1 VQRRSTPGSVEK
13 RGILAFS
20 PEHAAAMEL
29 LILLFLFFVNGLF
42 SMSEMAVVSS
52 RKARLQQLYEEGR
65 TGAGVAL
72 QLANDPS
79 HFLSTIQVGITI
91 IGISSGAFGEA
102 KLSSGVA
109 EWLAQ
114 WPFFAPHAKGIAV
127 ALVVSG
133 ITIGSLLIG
142 ELVPKRLA
150 LVNPEV
156 VASLVA
162 RPMKWLS
169 SLVYPIVRVL
179 SLATD
184 AILRLIGR
192 RTVESPPVTEE
203 EIRVL
208 MEQGAEAGVFEEH
221 EHELVSRVFRMDDLR
236 ATSVM
241 TPRTDI
247 VYLNL
252 EEPDE
257 SILQRITEAPH
268 SRFPVTRGD
277 LDNVEG
283 IVEVK
288 ALFADLVRAGKIDLQ
303 AHLVKPLYIPESL
316 SVTEVLASF
325 KKHRH
330 TMALLVNEY
339 GELQGLVTLNDVM
352 QALVG
357 DIAAV
362 DETGDLDI
370 VQRDD
375 GSWLID
381 GGVSIERFKEA
392 LSVEQALPEEDT
404 GSYNT
409 LGGFVM
415 LQLGRV
421 PQVADRFEWDGLRF
435 EVVDMDRNRVDKLLV
450 MRLPNP
456 SPAPASTE

>member
-1 VQRRSTPGSVEK
+1 LPG
-13 RGILAFS
+13 II
-20 PEHAAAMEL
+20 AMEL
-29 LILLFLFFVNGLF
+29 LVLLLLFFVNGLF

-52 RKARLQQLYEEGR
+52 RKARLQQLDEEGR
-65 TGAGVAL
+65 TGAGAAL
-72 QLANDPS
+72 ELANDPS
-79 HFLSTIQVGITI
+79 HFLSTVQVGITI
-91 IGISSGAFGEA
+91 IGITSGAFGEA
-102 KLSSGVA
+102 TLSNRVA

-114 WPFFAPHAKGIAV
+114 WALLAPHAKGIAV
-127 ALVVSG
+127 ALVVSA

-150 LVNPEV
+150 LVNPEA
-156 VASLVA
+156 VASVVA

-169 SLVYPIVRVL
+169 ALVYPVVRVL

-192 RTVESPPVTEE
+192 RAVESPPVTEE

-221 EHELVSRVFRMDDLR
+221 EHQLVSRVFRMDELR
-236 ATSVM
+236 VTSVM

-247 VYLNL
+247 VYLDL
-252 EEPDE
+252 EEPE
-257 SILQRITEAPH
+257 ETLLHRITDAPH

-277 LDNVEG
+277 LDNIEG

-288 ALFADLVRAGKIDLQ
+288 ALLADLVRGHKIDLQ
-303 AHLVKPLYIPESL
+303 SRLLKPLYIPETL
-316 SVTEVLASF
+316 TVTDLLASF

-330 TMALLVNEY
+330 TMAFIVNEY
-339 GELQGLVTLNDVM
+339 GELQGLATLNDAM

-362 DETGDLDI
+362 DDGGDKDI
-370 VQRDD
+370 VKRDD

-381 GGVSIERFKEA
+381 GGVSVDRFKEA
-392 LSVEQALPEEDT
+392 LSVEQPLPEEDT

-409 LGGFVM
+409 LGGFAM

-421 PQVADRFEWDGLRF
+421 PQVADRFEWDHLKF

-450 MRLPNP
+450 TRLPHGLETTAAQAAEEG
-456 SPAPASTE
+456 SSST

>member
-1 VQRRSTPGSVEK
+1 
-13 RGILAFS
+13 
-20 PEHAAAMEL
+20 MEL
-29 LILLFLFFVNGLF
+29 LVLLLLFFVNGLF

-52 RKARLQQLYEEGR
+52 RKARLQQLDEEGR
-65 TGAGVAL
+65 TGAGAAL
-72 QLANDPS
+72 ELANDPS
-79 HFLSTIQVGITI
+79 HFLSTVQVGITI
-91 IGISSGAFGEA
+91 IGITSGAFGEA
-102 KLSSGVA
+102 TLSNRVA

-114 WPFFAPHAKGIAV
+114 WALLAPHAKGIAV
-127 ALVVSG
+127 ALVVSA

-150 LVNPEV
+150 LVNPEA
-156 VASLVA
+156 VASVVA

-169 SLVYPIVRVL
+169 ALVYPVVRVL

-192 RTVESPPVTEE
+192 RAVESPPVTEE

-221 EHELVSRVFRMDDLR
+221 EHQLVSRVFRMDELR
-236 ATSVM
+236 VTSVM

-247 VYLNL
+247 VYLDL
-252 EEPDE
+252 EEPE
-257 SILQRITEAPH
+257 ETLLHRITDAPH

-277 LDNVEG
+277 LDNIEG

-288 ALFADLVRAGKIDLQ
+288 ALLADLVRGHKIDLQ
-303 AHLVKPLYIPESL
+303 SRLLKPLYIPETL
-316 SVTEVLASF
+316 TVTDLLASF

-330 TMALLVNEY
+330 TMAFIVNEY
-339 GELQGLVTLNDVM
+339 GELQGLATLNDAM

-362 DETGDLDI
+362 DDGGDKDI
-370 VQRDD
+370 VKRDD

-381 GGVSIERFKEA
+381 GGVSVDRFKEA
-392 LSVEQALPEEDT
+392 LSVEQPLPEEDT

-409 LGGFVM
+409 LGGFAM

-421 PQVADRFEWDGLRF
+421 PQVADRFEWDHLKF

-450 MRLPNP
+450 TRLPHGLETTAAQAAEEG
-456 SPAPASTE
+456 SSST